1 MTNLLILGLLQGS
14 AAVSIM
20 WTMLSTLALTV
31 LSLRSL
37 PAPFYTPWIETYT
50 ERQGEAFVDDTT
62 LWTTSYATTCIV
74 TIIARAAVKA
84 HAWARIIFVC
94 GGWLNLK
101 KCYWYAISWR
111 FKPTGEA
118 IMETISDNPNLKIS
132 ITQKGQP
139 PKDIERVEI
148 TEGRQ
153 TLGARLCPVGTDDEE
168 YDHRVN
174 EGKKLRQ
181 RMQKAPLNK
190 ESTVI
195 GF

>member
-1 MTNLLILGLLQGS
+1 
-14 AAVSIM
+14 
-20 WTMLSTLALTV
+20 
-31 LSLRSL
+31 
-37 PAPFYTPWIETYT
+37 
-50 ERQGEAFVDDTT
+50 
-62 LWTTSYATTCIV
+62 
-74 TIIARAAVKA
+74 
-84 HAWARIIFVC
+84 VC

-118 IMETISDNPNLKIS
+118 VMETISNNPNLKIS

-148 TEGRQ
+148 TEGRR
-153 TLGARLCPVGTDDEE
+153 TLGARLCPLGTDDEE
-168 YDHRVN
+168 YDHRLN
-174 EGKKLRQ
+174 EGKKLCQ

-195 GF
+195 GFRSITRQKMESTLSITCFDDKQCNAIQSTYLPTFLSKMGINQKTARAV

>member
-31 LSLRSL
+31 LSLQSL
-37 PAPFYTPWIETYT
+37 PAHFYTPRIETYT

-74 TIIARAAVKA
+74 TIVARAAAKA
-84 HAWARIIFVC
+84 QAWARIIFVC

-118 IMETISDNPNLKIS
+118 IMETISNNPNLKIS

-139 PKDIERVEI
+139 SK
-148 TEGRQ
+148 
-153 TLGARLCPVGTDDEE
+153 TL
-168 YDHRVN
+168 N
-174 EGKKLRQ
+174 ESK
-181 RMQKAPLNK
+181 
-190 ESTVI
+190 
-195 GF
+195 

>member
-1 MTNLLILGLLQGS
+1 
-14 AAVSIM
+14 V
-20 WTMLSTLALTV
+20 
-31 LSLRSL
+31 
-37 PAPFYTPWIETYT
+37 
-50 ERQGEAFVDDTT
+50 
-62 LWTTSYATTCIV
+62 TTCIV

-84 HAWARIIFVC
+84 QAWARIIFMC

-118 IMETISDNPNLKIS
+118 VMETISDNPNLKIS

-148 TEGRQ
+148 TEGR
-153 TLGARLCPVGTDDEE
+153 DEE

-195 GF
+195 GNRPPKDGKHSPNHLL

>member
-1 MTNLLILGLLQGS
+1 MILSAQESVNIEAIETHLQVLRKTEYRVKSAHGVSPNFVKCMTNLLILGLLQVS

-37 PAPFYTPWIETYT
+37 PAHFYTPQIETYT
-50 ERQGEAFVDDTT
+50 KRQGEAFVDNTT
-62 LWTTSYATTCIV
+62 LWTTSYTTTCIV
-74 TIIARAAVKA
+74 TIVARAAIKA
-84 HAWARIIFVC
+84 QAWAQIIFVC

-139 PKDIERVEI
+139 PK
-148 TEGRQ
+148 
-153 TLGARLCPVGTDDEE
+153 TL
-168 YDHRVN
+168 N
-174 EGKKLRQ
+174 ESK
-181 RMQKAPLNK
+181 
-190 ESTVI
+190 
-195 GF
+195 

>member
-1 MTNLLILGLLQGS
+1 
-14 AAVSIM
+14 
-20 WTMLSTLALTV
+20 MLSTLALTV

-37 PAPFYTPWIETYT
+37 PARFYTPRIETYT

-74 TIIARAAVKA
+74 TIVARAAVKA
-84 HAWARIIFVC
+84 QAWARIIFVC

-132 ITQKGQP
+132 ISQKSQP

-153 TLGARLCPVGTDDEE
+153 TLGARLCPLGTDDEE

-174 EGKKLRQ
+174 EGKKLCQ